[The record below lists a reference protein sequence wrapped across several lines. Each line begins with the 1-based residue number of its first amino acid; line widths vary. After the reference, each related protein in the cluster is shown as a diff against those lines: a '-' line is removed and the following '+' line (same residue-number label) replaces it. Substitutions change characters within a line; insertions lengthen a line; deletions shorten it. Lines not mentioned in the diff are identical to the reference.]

1 MSVYI
6 SLSDCL
12 SQCSSE
18 SLWFPS
24 ALLELDIESSQEPV
38 PSFSQQG
45 LVKKWLGPLP
55 HITDIFARR
64 YMDPGCLIEKPDGEV
79 ICQSHGGVFLGS
91 GPTTTRCC
99 DNQLVFSW

>member
-45 LVKKWLGPLP
+45 LVKKWLGPLSP
-55 HITDIFARR
+55 HNRH
-64 YMDPGCLIEKPDGEV
+64 
-79 ICQSHGGVFLGS
+79 ICQEVYGS
-91 GPTTTRCC
+91 RLL
-99 DNQLVFSW
+99 NRKARW